1 MTSKNTGQFQSLT
14 IAIDGPVA
22 SGKSTVGQLVA
33 QRLNFQYLDT
43 GVMYRA
49 VTWLVHF
56 LRLDIESTKELEKQI
71 IDNPMS
77 ILNKMGTQ
85 ISIGGKVL
93 ESELR
98 TPMIDQSVSEV
109 SKIGIVRQLLVA
121 QQRTLASTEAGIV
134 MVGRDIGTVVLV
146 DADLKFYLDASV
158 EKRAERRVIDRIRMG
173 SPTTLQEMMNEI
185 TERDLID
192 TTRENSP
199 LTAAEDSTIIDTDY
213 LDQNAVAEL
222 IVQYA
227 KK

>member
-49 VTWLVHF
+49 VAWLVHF